1 MRAQARFLR
10 VSPRKA
16 RLVVDLIRGK
26 MAEEALT
33 TLALSRKAV
42 SKKVTAVVKSA
53 VANASQNTK
62 VDVDSLRIKAAYVDP
77 GPTLKRWRPRAMGRS
92 ARIMKRTSHITVV
105 VEEI

>member
-26 MAEEALT
+26 MVEEALT
-33 TLALSRKAV
+33 VLALSRKAV
-42 SKKVTAVVKSA
+42 SKKIKAVVKSA
-53 VANASQNTK
+53 VANASQNAK
-62 VDVDSLRIKAAYVDP
+62 VDVDSLRVKAAYVDA
-77 GPTLKRWRPRAMGRS
+77 GPSQKRWRPRAMGRA

>member
-26 MAEEALT
+26 MVEDALT
-33 TLALSRKAV
+33 VLALSRKAV
-42 SKKVTAVVKSA
+42 SKKIKAVVKSA
-53 VANASQNTK
+53 VANASQNAK
-62 VDVDSLRIKAAYVDP
+62 VDVDSLRVKAAYVDT
-77 GPTLKRWRPRAMGRS
+77 GPSQKRWRPRAMGRA

>member
-53 VANASQNTK
+53 VANASQNAK
-62 VDVDSLRIKAAYVDP
+62 VDVDNLRIKAAYVDP